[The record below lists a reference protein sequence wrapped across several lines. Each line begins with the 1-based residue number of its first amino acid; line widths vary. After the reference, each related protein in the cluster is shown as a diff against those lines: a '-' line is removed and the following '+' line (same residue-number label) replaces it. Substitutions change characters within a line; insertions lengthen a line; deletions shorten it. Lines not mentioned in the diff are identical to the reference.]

1 MIQISFYRESRKLE
15 IVPIILSIQG
25 LLMDK
30 TNEDEFMYIPNDDTQ
45 NYPFCSNVLALNL
58 MNQPIKID

>member
-25 LLMDK
+25 ILMDK
-30 TNEDEFMYIPNDDTQ
+30 TNDDEFMYIPNDDTQ
-45 NYPFCSNVLALNL
+45 NYPFCRLQLVTFWHST
-58 MNQPIKID
+58 